1 MNLKSNSFYSIA
13 TGAIILIAV
22 ASLAYVTPPLGIFLL
37 LCSSVPVLLLAI
49 SAIQWAVREKNGLGI
64 AVPAAAALVLA
75 YGVLLN
81 GYMPDDTGILTLD
94 DLEQVRI
101 GLSYEEIAGEIGGG
115 DWLSDAEFFT
125 VAYEV
130 EGEMQLVLVF
140 EDDVHLSGAILHY
153 PDGKTATMGAAP
165 ALGTAGQ

>member
-1 MNLKSNSFYSIA
+1 MKLKSNSFYSIA
-13 TGAIILIAV
+13 TGTIILIAV

-37 LCSSVPVLLLAI
+37 LCSSVPLFLLVI
-49 SAIQWAVREKNGLGI
+49 SAIQWAVQEKNGLGI

-81 GYMPDDTGILTLD
+81 GYMPDDTGTLTLD

-115 DWLSDAEFFT
+115 DWLSDVEFFT
-125 VAYEV
+125 VAYDV

-140 EDDVHLSGAILHY
+140 EDGIHLSGVALHHL
-153 PDGKTATMGAAP
+153 DGTTATMGAAP

>member
-37 LCSSVPVLLLAI
+37 LCSSVPLFLLVI
-49 SAIQWAVREKNGLGI
+49 SAIQWAVQEKNGLGI

-81 GYMPDDTGILTLD
+81 GYMPDDTGTLTLD
-94 DLEQVRI
+94 DLEQVWI
-101 GLSYEEIAGEIGGG
+101 GLSYEEIAGEIDGG

-125 VAYEV
+125 VAYDI

-140 EDDVHLSGAILHY
+140 EDGIHLSGATLHHL
-153 PDGKTATMGAAP
+153 DGTTATMGAAP

>member
-1 MNLKSNSFYSIA
+1 MKLKSNSFYSIA

-37 LCSSVPVLLLAI
+37 LCSSVPLFLLVI
-49 SAIQWAVREKNGLGI
+49 SSIQWAVREKNGLGI

-81 GYMPDDTGILTLD
+81 GYMPDDTGTLTLD

-101 GLSYEEIAGEIGGG
+101 GLSYEEIVGEIGGG